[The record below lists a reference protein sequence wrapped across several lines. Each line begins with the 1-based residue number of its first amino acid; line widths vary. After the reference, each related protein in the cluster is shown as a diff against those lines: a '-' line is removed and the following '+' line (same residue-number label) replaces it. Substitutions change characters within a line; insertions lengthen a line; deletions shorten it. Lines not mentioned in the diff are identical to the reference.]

1 MHCVSLYD
9 LVREPVL
16 ESPILL
22 VCLDGW
28 IDAGGAA
35 QAALQQ
41 VIQACSPEPELM
53 IDFDTEELLDY
64 RARRPVMHLVDS
76 INTGLTWP
84 TMQIL
89 HGKIDNRDVMILQ
102 GAEPDHRWKEFSSTV
117 ADLAI
122 ANGCQLMVGFGAYP
136 APSPHTRPTRVVT
149 TSSSARIAAQI
160 GVNHGSLDV
169 PAGVMA
175 AVERAC
181 VSRGVTAVGLWGQ
194 VPHYVSNMAYPA
206 AAVALLEAFA
216 KLTDISV
223 NSAVL
228 VGAAAETTTRINELV
243 SNSREHLA
251 MVDELERQAD
261 QIDLVD
267 SGQGSPLP
275 TELPSGDDLAK
286 EIERF
291 LRNQS
296 PPA

>member
-1 MHCVSLYD
+1 M
-9 LVREPVL
+9 L
-16 ESPILL
+16 ESPILV

-35 QAALQQ
+35 QSALGQLTQ
-41 VIQACSPEPELM
+41 SCSPEPELM

-64 RARRPVMHLVDS
+64 RARRPVMHLIDS

-84 TMQIL
+84 TIQIM
-89 HGKIDNRDVMILQ
+89 HGKIEDRDVLILQ

-122 ANGCQLMVGFGAYP
+122 SYGCQMMVGFGAYP

-149 TSSSARIAAQI
+149 TASSARIAEKI
-160 GVNHGSLDV
+160 GVNRGSLDV

-175 AVERAC
+175 AIERAC
-181 VSRGVTAVGLWGQ
+181 VTRGLTAVGLWGQ

-206 AAVALLEAFA
+206 AAVALLEAFG
-216 KLTDISV
+216 KLTEIFV
-223 NSAVL
+223 NSAAL
-228 VGAAAETTTRINELV
+228 VGAAAETATRINELV
-243 SNSREHLA
+243 SNSREHSA

-267 SGQGSPLP
+267 PNQGSLFP
-275 TELPSGDDLAK
+275 TELPSGDDLAQ

-291 LRNQS
+291 LRNQ
-296 PPA
+296 PPPV